1 MQTFRCCSDV
11 SYFPWLGYDAS
22 LAFNSTT
29 WYGYALGFGVWKY
42 DVQVALSQGSFF
54 TPPRTRPTAHARTWG
69 QLVTIERSIVLLQAR
84 STRAFS
90 SIRSHRAPP

>member
-1 MQTFRCCSDV
+1 MSFAADDELGIVHACTTFRCCSDV

-54 TPPRTRPTAHARTWG
+54 PPPHTHHRTRARTRGVDW
-69 QLVTIERSIVLLQAR
+69 
-84 STRAFS
+84 
-90 SIRSHRAPP
+90 